1 MKFTDWWRLRY
12 GESSRPDSTYL
23 ERDLK
28 QWACLAW
35 IQGFEEGRK
44 RALEERS
51 DTSQGGGSHK
61 CYQRG
66 ADGFELS
73 KQLAY
78 GCSFCNGTE
87 GGQQPRA

>member
-1 MKFTDWWRLRY
+1 MRFTDWWRLRY

-44 RALEERS
+44 RAVEERT
-51 DTSQGGGSHK
+51 DTSLGGGSQEAPTK
-61 CYQRG
+61 AQKPVPCQG
-66 ADGFELS
+66 
-73 KQLAY
+73 
-78 GCSFCNGTE
+78 GCPTLCAGC
-87 GGQQPRA
+87 PRA

>member
-1 MKFTDWWRLRY
+1 MRFTDWWRLRY

-51 DTSQGGGSHK
+51 DTSQGGGSQVVQPEAPRCAFPCHGYEPCK
-61 CYQRG
+61 CRAGG
-66 ADGFELS
+66 A
-73 KQLAY
+73 
-78 GCSFCNGTE
+78 
-87 GGQQPRA
+87 